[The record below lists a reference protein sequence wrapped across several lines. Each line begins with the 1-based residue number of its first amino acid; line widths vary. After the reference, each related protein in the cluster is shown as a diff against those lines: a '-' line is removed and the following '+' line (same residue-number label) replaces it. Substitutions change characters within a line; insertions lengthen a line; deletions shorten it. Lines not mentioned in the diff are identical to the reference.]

1 MIGEPPLL
9 RIQRHFKRPSAEQIA
24 AFTGL
29 QTGFVVDAMNGR
41 GALDGRIKSFGAV
54 HSFCGAALPCYT
66 GPNDNLAAF
75 GALSV
80 AMPGDVIMCAT
91 DNFERSAV
99 TGDLL
104 LGMMK
109 NSGVAAFVTDGFVRD
124 RAGILATGLPCFA
137 AGVTPNSPVRNG
149 PGTVGL
155 PAVVGGVAVSTG
167 DIVLGDEDGVV
178 IIPGAQIDAT
188 IKRLEV
194 VRAAELDLDT
204 KVKGGLTVP
213 DFILKL
219 IAAGKFKEVD

>member
-1 MIGEPPLL
+1 MIEEPPLL
-9 RIQRHFKRPSAEQIA
+9 RIRRHFKRPNAEQIA
-24 AFTGL
+24 AFAGL
-29 QTGFVVDAMNGR
+29 QTGFVVDALNGR
-41 GALDGRIKSFGAV
+41 GALDGRIKSFGAS

-75 GALSV
+75 GALSI
-80 AMPGDVIMCAT
+80 AMPGDVIICAT
-91 DNFERSAV
+91 DNFEHSAV

-109 NSGVAAFVTDGFVRD
+109 NAGVAAFVTDGFVRD

-155 PAVVGGVAVSTG
+155 PAVVGGMTVSTG

-178 IIPGAQIDAT
+178 IIPGEEINPT
-188 IKRLEV
+188 IRRLKA
-194 VRAAELDLDT
+194 VRAAELNLDA

-213 DFILKL
+213 DFIQEL

>member
-80 AMPGDVIMCAT
+80 AMPGDVI
-91 DNFERSAV
+91 
-99 TGDLL
+99 L
-104 LGMMK
+104 
-109 NSGVAAFVTDGFVRD
+109 RD
-124 RAGILATGLPCFA
+124 RC
-137 AGVTPNSPVRNG
+137 
-149 PGTVGL
+149 
-155 PAVVGGVAVSTG
+155 GGSSG
-167 DIVLGDEDGVV
+167 E
-178 IIPGAQIDAT
+178 IDASGAKAT
-188 IKRLEV
+188 I
-194 VRAAELDLDT
+194 
-204 KVKGGLTVP
+204 
-213 DFILKL
+213 L
-219 IAAGKFKEVD
+219 IPV